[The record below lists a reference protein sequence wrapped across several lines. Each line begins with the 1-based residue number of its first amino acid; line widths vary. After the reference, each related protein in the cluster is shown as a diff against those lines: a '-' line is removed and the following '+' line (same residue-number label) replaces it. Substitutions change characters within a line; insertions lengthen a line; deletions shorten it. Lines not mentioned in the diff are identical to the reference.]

1 MKTIRPLILGF
12 LLISASAAAQTTV
25 TATWPFD
32 RGTDNPSSAQI
43 DNDTAFT
50 LSNFVL
56 GSHLTCTG
64 IQSPNTESVSYSK
77 IQPDAQMGSA
87 TPGYELSFM
96 LKPSRGLQF
105 TPTRISFKASRFGTD
120 GGFLVLTRATGEGA
134 EETIAQDLKP
144 NRNNVDPFFSV
155 YDYALEG
162 LPASEDAFVFKIYIH
177 SLGNNKQIG
186 FYNIAITGRITGELI
201 EVNKYTLNTAVSPA
215 AAGSITLSPQGN
227 SFDEGSEITLT
238 ANKAFGYKF
247 NHWEDGQGTVL
258 SQENPYVHTITAD
271 TNLIAVFDKLNTY
284 SLMLAVEGGAN
295 DYMLSVSPAGTLVND
310 TLRYEENT
318 QVSLKASGNKIL
330 TFNNWSSGETNSEL
344 LLDMTRDYELTAYY
358 SAVDFIVGW
367 DFYRPGNSGRPA
379 DFASEGNSTSILI
392 LRNAEGNATGWLD
405 KSQQAAGGY
414 EGRPSAVNWKALA
427 DKYYYQLSFDATN
440 FTDIKVA
447 SALLFNYNAYSKIKL
462 EYSLDNENFT
472 TVDTIHMLSNKVWYD
487 TEFSLP
493 SDADHAP
500 KVYVRWLPD
509 YTSPVLGTTS
519 NNDGTSIT
527 DIYITGTGLIY
538 DDGKAPVFL
547 GSVPADQSTGASA
560 TGKIVLSFDEKIKLS
575 DTLYATLDDQPL
587 EGLVSGKTLS
597 FAYRGLEYAREYTF
611 VLPANAVSDL
621 TDNFLDSVI
630 TIRFTT
636 MERPVVA
643 KKLFDAV
650 VSNTGELLAALEAA
664 HASQTGERFRILLK
678 NGEYDLGSGI
688 TTITAHKV
696 SLIGQSR
703 EGVLVYNT
711 SINEGIS
718 ITSTIFLSGATGFYA
733 QDITFQNKYPYMN
746 TTGRAVV
753 LRDTGTKNIF
763 KNISLLSFQD
773 TYYSG
778 NSGRMYFEDC
788 QINGVVD
795 FICGGSDIFFNRCLL
810 ALEKRSGN
818 CITAPS
824 GNGDWGYV
832 FSDCTIDGV
841 DDEARAV
848 VNGTYSLGRPWQG
861 APRAVY
867 LNTTMKVVP
876 TAAGWTN
883 MSETVLPALFAEF
896 NSVNANGDPVDLSN
910 RMTTFT
916 AGTVSY
922 NPVLTPEQAAQFTI
936 DNVLGGSD
944 AWQPVLATEQ
954 AGAPVLTLDAGHLV
968 WDSSDYVLCYV
979 VCRDGEIVDVTTSCT
994 YEIPD
999 STGAAEFV
1007 VHAVNEHGGLSE
1019 ASNPV
1024 QNSGLQSVHSTP
1036 EFYASGKTL
1045 VLKGVTESVQ
1055 VTLYDLTGLPVKT
1068 LATDSD
1074 LELTMKPGAYVL
1086 RLQGLRYDKRAV
1098 VVFR

>member
-1 MKTIRPLILGF
+1 
-12 LLISASAAAQTTV
+12 
-25 TATWPFD
+25 
-32 RGTDNPSSAQI
+32 
-43 DNDTAFT
+43 
-50 LSNFVL
+50 
-56 GSHLTCTG
+56 
-64 IQSPNTESVSYSK
+64 
-77 IQPDAQMGSA
+77 
-87 TPGYELSFM
+87 
-96 LKPSRGLQF
+96 
-105 TPTRISFKASRFGTD
+105 
-120 GGFLVLTRATGEGA
+120 
-134 EETIAQDLKP
+134 
-144 NRNNVDPFFSV
+144 
-155 YDYALEG
+155 
-162 LPASEDAFVFKIYIH
+162 
-177 SLGNNKQIG
+177 
-186 FYNIAITGRITGELI
+186 
-201 EVNKYTLNTAVSPA
+201 
-215 AAGSITLSPQGN
+215 
-227 SFDEGSEITLT
+227 
-238 ANKAFGYKF
+238 
-247 NHWEDGQGTVL
+247 
-258 SQENPYVHTITAD
+258 
-271 TNLIAVFDKLNTY
+271 
-284 SLMLAVEGGAN
+284 
-295 DYMLSVSPAGTLVND
+295 
-310 TLRYEENT
+310 
-318 QVSLKASGNKIL
+318 
-330 TFNNWSSGETNSEL
+330 
-344 LLDMTRDYELTAYY
+344 
-358 SAVDFIVGW
+358 
-367 DFYRPGNSGRPA
+367 
-379 DFASEGNSTSILI
+379 
-392 LRNAEGNATGWLD
+392 
-405 KSQQAAGGY
+405 
-414 EGRPSAVNWKALA
+414 
-427 DKYYYQLSFDATN
+427 
-440 FTDIKVA
+440 
-447 SALLFNYNAYSKIKL
+447 
-462 EYSLDNENFT
+462 
-472 TVDTIHMLSNKVWYD
+472 
-487 TEFSLP
+487 
-493 SDADHAP
+493 
-500 KVYVRWLPD
+500 
-509 YTSPVLGTTS
+509 
-519 NNDGTSIT
+519 
-527 DIYITGTGLIY
+527 
-538 DDGKAPVFL
+538 
-547 GSVPADQSTGASA
+547 
-560 TGKIVLSFDEKIKLS
+560 
-575 DTLYATLDDQPL
+575 
-587 EGLVSGKTLS
+587 
-597 FAYRGLEYAREYTF
+597 
-611 VLPANAVSDL
+611 
-621 TDNFLDSVI
+621 
-630 TIRFTT
+630 
-636 MERPVVA
+636 
-643 KKLFDAV
+643 
-650 VSNTGELLAALEAA
+650 
-664 HASQTGERFRILLK
+664 
-678 NGEYDLGSGI
+678 
-688 TTITAHKV
+688 
-696 SLIGQSR
+696 
-703 EGVLVYNT
+703 
-711 SINEGIS
+711 
-718 ITSTIFLSGATGFYA
+718 
-733 QDITFQNKYPYMN
+733 MN

-944 AWQPVLATEQ
+944 AWQPALATEQ
-954 AGAPVLTLDAGHLV
+954 AEAPVLTLDAGHLV

-999 STGAAEFV
+999 GTGAAEFV

>member
-1 MKTIRPLILGF
+1 MKIQRLFLFTF
-12 LLISASAAAQTTV
+12 LLAAVSAFAQTSV

-32 RGTDNPSSAQI
+32 QGTANPSVAQI
-43 DNDTAFT
+43 NNDTAFT
-50 LSNFVL
+50 LSSFVL
-56 GSHLTCTG
+56 GSHLICTG
-64 IQSPNTESVSYSK
+64 IQAPNTESVSYSK
-77 IQPDAQMGSA
+77 IQPDAQTGSA
-87 TPGYELSFM
+87 TPGHELSFM
-96 LKPSRGLQF
+96 LKPSKGLLF
-105 TPTRISFKASRFGTD
+105 TPTRVSFKTSRFGTD
-120 GGFLVLTRATGEGA
+120 GGLLVLSRSTGEGA
-134 EETIAQDLKP
+134 EEIIAQDIKP
-144 NRNNVDPFFSV
+144 DRNNVDPFFTV
-155 YDYALEG
+155 CDYPLEG
-162 LPASEDAFVFKIYIH
+162 LTASGEPFVFKIYIH
-177 SLGNNKQIG
+177 SLGSTKQIG
-186 FYNIAITGRITGELI
+186 FYNIAITGDIEGSLI
-201 EVNKYTLNTAVSPA
+201 EVAKYELNTAVSPA
-215 AAGSITLSPQGN
+215 EAGDITLSPPGDT
-227 SFDEGSEITLT
+227 FDEGSEITLT
-238 ANKAFGYKF
+238 ANKAFGYTF
-247 NHWEDGQGTVL
+247 SHWEDGQGTVL
-258 SQENPYVHTITAD
+258 SEENPYVHTITAD
-271 TNLIAVFDKLNTY
+271 TNLIAVFDQLNTY
-284 SLMLAVEGGAN
+284 GLVLSVEGGAN
-295 DYMLSVSPAGTLVND
+295 DYMISASPAGTMVND
-310 TLRYEENT
+310 TLRYEEAT

-344 LLDMTRDYELTAYY
+344 LLDMNHDYELTAYY
-358 SAVDFIVGW
+358 SAVDFIAGW
-367 DFYRPGNSGRPA
+367 DFYLPGNSGRIA
-379 DFASEGNSTSILI
+379 DFASEGNSASTLI

-414 EGRPSAVNWKALA
+414 EGRPAAVNWKNLT
-427 DKYYYQLSFDATN
+427 DKYYYQISFDATN

-462 EYSLDNENFT
+462 EYSLDNESFT
-472 TVDTIHMLSNKVWYD
+472 TVDTIRMSDNKVWYD

-493 SDADHAP
+493 ADADHAS

-509 YTSPVLGTTS
+509 YSSPVLGTES
-519 NNDGTSIT
+519 NNDGTSIS

-538 DDGKAPVFL
+538 DDGKAPVL
-547 GSVPADQSTGASA
+547 LSSVPADQSTGASA

-575 DTLYATLDDQPL
+575 DSLFATLDALPL

-597 FAYRGLEYAREYTF
+597 FAYRSLDYAKEYEF
-611 VLPANAVSDL
+611 ILPANAVSDL

-636 MERPVVA
+636 MERPVVS
-643 KKLFDAV
+643 KKLYDAV
-650 VSNTGELLAALEAA
+650 VSNTEELLAALDAA
-664 HASQTGERFRILLK
+664 HASQTGERYRILLK

-688 TTITAHKV
+688 TTITANKV

-733 QDITFQNKYPYMN
+733 QDISFQNKYPYMN
-746 TTGRAVV
+746 STGRAVV

-810 ALEKRSGN
+810 ALEKRGGN

-824 GNGDWGYV
+824 GTGNWGYV

-867 LNTTMKVVP
+867 LNTLMKVVP

-883 MSETVLPALFAEF
+883 MSETVLPALFAEY
-896 NSVNANGDPVDLSN
+896 NSVNANGESIDLSN
-910 RMTTFT
+910 RMKTFT
-916 AGTVSY
+916 AGTVTY
-922 NPVLTPEQAAQFTI
+922 NPALTAEQAAQFTV

-944 AWQPVLATEQ
+944 AWQPTLATEQ
-954 AGAPVLTLDAGHLV
+954 AEAPVLSLEAGHLV
-968 WDSSDYVLCYV
+968 WDSSAYVLCYV
-979 VCRDGEIVDVTTSCT
+979 VCRDGEIVDVTTSCS
-994 YEIPD
+994 YELPD
-999 STGAAEFV
+999 VPESAEFV
-1007 VHAVNEHGGLSE
+1007 VRAANEQGGLSE

-1024 QNSGLQSVHSTP
+1024 LITGLQSVPLAP
-1036 EFYASGKTL
+1036 EFYALGNTL
-1045 VLKGVTESVQ
+1045 VLKGVVESLQ
-1055 VTLYDLTGLPVKT
+1055 VSLYDLTGLPVESFE
-1068 LATDSD
+1068 TDAD
-1074 LELTMKPGAYVL
+1074 VELSMKPGVYVL
-1086 RLQGLRYDKRAV
+1086 RLQSLHYDKRAV
-1098 VVFR
+1098 LVIK